1 LRVQTS
7 RAIDQNEI
15 TYALALL
22 RPPPNH
28 CQPVAQAFCGLAGQ
42 SLAGR

>member
-7 RAIDQNEI
+7 RATDQDEI

-22 RPPPNH
+22 RPPLNH
-28 CQPVAQAFCGLAGQ
+28 RRPIAQGFGGLDGQ

>member
-7 RAIDQNEI
+7 RAPDQDEI

-22 RPPPNH
+22 RPLNDG
-28 CQPVAQAFCGLAGQ
+28 QPIAQGFCALAGQ